1 MKTIHSHSKKEKKAE
16 AELTMGRPSC
26 ACSRRTKL
34 LKAQQAKTL
43 HTWRDA
49 VREIHERAKDHW
61 HWALR
66 RTLDAPREL
75 VAALAAQTV
84 GVPAAL
90 AAAWPGQTPQ
100 VGVVI
105 DSNASE
111 SETGARES
119 DEGSSDSPGS
129 GSARW
134 YAAGVST

>member
-1 MKTIHSHSKKEKKAE
+1 V
-16 AELTMGRPSC
+16 L
-26 ACSRRTKL
+26 RTRATGLLRKL

-43 HTWRDA
+43 QTWRDA
-49 VREIHERAKDHW
+49 VHEIHERAKDHW

-90 AAAWPGQTPQ
+90 AAVWPGVIPQ

-105 DSNASE
+105 DSIASE
-111 SETGARES
+111 LEM
-119 DEGSSDSPGS
+119 
-129 GSARW
+129 SA
-134 YAAGVST
+134 